1 MDYNKE
7 IIKLRY
13 LVEAEFELTP
23 EELDGRSKKGDL
35 GTARIIFGNLLMYEL
50 KLKPAQ
56 VPKYVNRDRSLFYYY
71 AKLHDGYMSDA
82 RIFPDYFKRYNKIK
96 SRYYNLSD
104 AIMQEKTEERKHKM
118 LYDVECNIE
127 KLEKKRQ
134 MLIETL

>member
-1 MDYNKE
+1 
-7 IIKLRY
+7 
-13 LVEAEFELTP
+13 
-23 EELDGRSKKGDL
+23 
-35 GTARIIFGNLLMYEL
+35 MYEL

-71 AKLHDGYMSDA
+71 MKLHDGYMSDA

-96 SRYYNLSD
+96 GRYYNLSD